1 LDGAPDVKTDDP
13 QKLSSIGLR
22 RALTYLKTLHKGH

>member
-1 LDGAPDVKTDDP
+1 ML
-13 QKLSSIGLR
+13 KLMIPKNYASTGLS